1 VENHISLI
9 VSIQQNLFDTAEIDL
24 REDTN
29 TLDKLDKNKLKPIS
43 PEQGEKLAKE
53 LKAVKYVECSAL
65 TQVNLFL
72 YFKQNFIVLF
82 NNNSLLI

>member
-53 LKAVKYVECSAL
+53 LKTV
-65 TQVNLFL
+65 
-72 YFKQNFIVLF
+72 
-82 NNNSLLI
+82 

>member
-53 LKAVKYVECSAL
+53 LKAVKNVECSAL
-65 TQVNLFL
+65 TQVS
-72 YFKQNFIVLF
+72 YFI
-82 NNNSLLI
+82 II